1 MLSQVETKPESTAS
15 LNDPSNNPYQGS
27 SFEKKENLDLNLE
40 MPDLNKLM
48 EEHEQ
53 VVRDSNKQNV
63 SQVDFIV
70 QAAVVHKS

>member
-1 MLSQVETKPESTAS
+1 MLSQVETKPESAPT
-15 LNDPSNNPYQGS
+15 PSMNNPYQGS
-27 SFEKKENLDLNLE
+27 SFEKKEDLDLNLE

-63 SQVDFIV
+63 SPVDFIV
-70 QAAVVHKS
+70 QAGVVHKS

>member
-1 MLSQVETKPESTAS
+1 MLSQVVSKPESAPTPS
-15 LNDPSNNPYQGS
+15 LNDPSNNPYQRS
-27 SFEKKENLDLNLE
+27 SFEKKEDLE

-63 SQVDFIV
+63 SQVDFTV
-70 QAAVVHKS
+70 QEGTEEQTSK